1 MKKVLVIEDNSE
13 NLRLITYVLTRGGY
27 EVIAAR
33 SGEEGVELARSEPP
47 CFILMDIQLPGIT
60 GMEAARQL
68 QNTGEGRAIPI
79 IAVTSYAQKGD
90 REKALDAGCNGYIEK
105 PYDPLTLMDQINKI
119 IGSEKAES

>member
-1 MKKVLVIEDNSE
+1 MKKVLVVEDNPE

-27 EVIAAR
+27 EVIAAT
-33 SGEEGVELARSEPP
+33 SGEEGVEMARSEHP

-68 QNTGEGRAIPI
+68 QDAGEGRAIPI

-90 REKALDAGCNGYIEK
+90 RQKAIDAGCNGYIEK
-105 PYDPLTLMDQINKI
+105 PYDPLTIMAEIHKI
-119 IGSEKAES
+119 IGDSE